1 MFKGIPFFLYE
12 SLLNTTVRVNLSV
25 SSFVRCMWVLC
36 LTFVT
41 GETSEGGTQCI
52 DTITN

>member
-1 MFKGIPFFLYE
+1 MKIFWYE